1 MDIAPGTIVVGT
13 DGSPSAAAAVR
24 WAATR
29 AAAEHRRLTLL
40 VALHPATPTWLDPD
54 ADTASQAREESLR
67 TRGHQVLA
75 QARADVDRAFPDLV
89 VTEVCCLADPREALV
104 EASGDAHV
112 LVVGSRGRGHLRS
125 LLLGSTSVAVVRHA
139 RCPVVVHRPTTTS
152 PARRGV
158 AVGADASEDSLAV
171 LEFAYR
177 EADLHGVPLTV
188 VHSVGYDERLAPY
201 GDGDTTLAT
210 PEEQQL
216 GLAGS
221 MAGKQ
226 EKYPDVE
233 AHTILS
239 QRMPE
244 QCLLD
249 LADQV
254 DLLVVGVHHQSRA
267 AQFMFG
273 SVSVWLV
280 EHATCPVAVV
290 PIGAS

>member
-1 MDIAPGTIVVGT
+1 MAPGPRG
-13 DGSPSAAAAVR
+13 
-24 WAATR
+24 
-29 AAAEHRRLTLL
+29 
-40 VALHPATPTWLDPD
+40 
-54 ADTASQAREESLR
+54 EESFRLS
-67 TRGHQVLA
+67 
-75 QARADVDRAFPDLV
+75 
-89 VTEVCCLADPREALV
+89 DPREALID
-104 EASGDAHV
+104 ASQNAGLV
-112 LVVGSRGRGHLRS
+112 VVGSRGRGHLRS

-152 PARRGV
+152 PSRRGV
-158 AVGADASEDSLAV
+158 AVGADASEDSLGV

-188 VHSVGYDERLAPY
+188 VHSVGYADLVAGHTATEDEER
-201 GDGDTTLAT
+201 
-210 PEEQQL
+210 
-216 GLAGS
+216 GLAES
-221 MAGKQ
+221 MAGTR
-226 EKYPDVE
+226 ERYPDVE

-249 LADQV
+249 LGDQV

>member
-1 MDIAPGTIVVGT
+1 MG
-13 DGSPSAAAAVR
+13 R
-24 WAATR
+24 TR
-29 AAAEHRRLTLL
+29 AAAEHRSLTLL

-54 ADTASQAREESLR
+54 ADTPSQAREQSLR
-67 TRGHQVLA
+67 NRGHEVLA
-75 QARADVDRAFPDLV
+75 QAHADVSRLHPDL
-89 VTEVCCLADPREALV
+89 EVKESFRLADPREALI
-104 EASGDAHV
+104 EASISAD
-112 LVVGSRGRGHLRS
+112 LMVVGSRGRGHLRS

-139 RCPVVVHRPTTTS
+139 RCPVVVHRPTPSS

-158 AVGADASEDSLAV
+158 ALGADASEDSLAV

-188 VHSVGYDERLAPY
+188 VHSVGYDE
-201 GDGDTTLAT
+201 TLAVHDVEGT
-210 PEEQQL
+210 ATEDQEL
-216 GLAGS
+216 GLAES
-221 MAGKQ
+221 MAGKGA
-226 EKYPDVE
+226 KYPDVE
-233 AHTILS
+233 AHTILT

>member
-1 MDIAPGTIVVGT
+1 MDITPGTIVVGT
-13 DGSPSAAAAVR
+13 DGSSSAAAAVR

-29 AAAEHRRLTLL
+29 AAAEHRTLTLL
-40 VALHPATPTWLDPD
+40 VALHPATPTWLDPN
-54 ADTASQAREESLR
+54 ADTPSLGREQSLR
-67 TRGHQVLA
+67 TRGREVLA
-75 QARADVDRAFPDLV
+75 QARADVDRLLPDLV
-89 VTEVCCLADPREALV
+89 VREAFCLADPREALI
-104 EASGDAHV
+104 EASSDADLMV
-112 LVVGSRGRGHLRS
+112 LGSRGRGQLRS

-139 RCPVVVHRPTTTS
+139 RCTVVVHRPTTTS
-152 PARRGV
+152 PSRRGV

-171 LEFAYR
+171 LEFAFR

-188 VHSVGYDERLAPY
+188 VHSVGYDEPLP
-201 GDGDTTLAT
+201 GHTTI
-210 PEEQQL
+210 EDQER
-216 GLAGS
+216 GLAES
-221 MAGKQ
+221 MAGKR
-226 EKYPDVE
+226 EKYPAVE